1 MQYVLDAHLLRP
13 ERERL
18 SRGRDDVELEA
29 PRGNHRT
36 VAPKFVFVLTHRKPP
51 SLLPRAYPSD

>member
-1 MQYVLDAHLLRP
+1 MQHVLDVHLFRP

-29 PRGNHRT
+29 PGGDHRT
-36 VAPKFVFVLTHRKPP
+36 VAP
-51 SLLPRAYPSD
+51 